1 MEINTTNN
9 IVSVNCDDS
18 SALAS
23 LVIVNDNIVV
33 ASFKGNPTVRYTYI
47 MPTAGALAKLV
58 EMDSAG
64 KFVASFVKP
73 MSTFVAKTEADGVTS
88 PI

>member
-1 MEINTTNN
+1 MEITTTHN

-18 SALAS
+18 SALAT
-23 LVIVNDNIVV
+23 LTIVNDNIIV
-33 ASFKGNPTVRYTYI
+33 ATYMSNPSVRYTYI

-58 EMDSAG
+58 ELDSAG

-73 MSTFVAKTEADGVTS
+73 MSTFVAKTEADGVS
-88 PI
+88 VPL